1 MSLPVRALGS
11 GSNVILKRH
20 LDGLIIHV
28 GLLGRSVV
36 DETADDVVVRIGAGE
51 NWHETVLWAHES
63 GYYGLENLALIPGSV
78 GASPIQNIGAYGSE
92 LSDVIERIEVV
103 HSGSLTTRSLLPSDC
118 QFAYRDSIFKTEKG
132 RDWLITAVDM
142 KLSKTPTL
150 NLSYPALEVAL
161 SSSEKSPQ
169 ALLRAVIAIR
179 KAKLPDPAAQPNV
192 GSYFKNPIVTRE
204 KAVRLGARY
213 PNLPQ
218 YSARCGAVKLSAAW
232 MIDHLGWRGKGGHGA
247 LVAKQHALV
256 VINKSAKYASQIIE
270 FADEIARSVEAEFGV
285 ALEREPQVLGSDT
298 PV

>member
-11 GSNVILKRH
+11 GSNVILKRY

-51 NWHETVLWAHES
+51 NWHETVLWAHEN

-204 KAVRLGARY
+204 KADALGARY

>member
-11 GSNVILKRH
+11 GSNVILKRY

-204 KAVRLGARY
+204 KADALGARY

>member
-11 GSNVILKRH
+11 GSNVILKRY

-51 NWHETVLWAHES
+51 NWHETVLWAHEN

-78 GASPIQNIGAYGSE
+78 GASPIQNIGAYGAE

-150 NLSYPALEVAL
+150 NLSYPALEVAI

-179 KAKLPDPAAQPNV
+179 KAKLPDPAEQPNV

-204 KAVRLGARY
+204 KADALGARY

-218 YSARCGAVKLSAAW
+218 YSARGGAVKLSAAW

>member
-1 MSLPVRALGS
+1 
-11 GSNVILKRH
+11 
-20 LDGLIIHV
+20 
-28 GLLGRSVV
+28 
-36 DETADDVVVRIGAGE
+36 
-51 NWHETVLWAHES
+51 
-63 GYYGLENLALIPGSV
+63 V
-78 GASPIQNIGAYGSE
+78 GASPIQNIGAYGAE

-132 RDWLITAVDM
+132 RGWLITAVDM

-150 NLSYPALEVAL
+150 NLSYPALEVAI

-204 KAVRLGARY
+204 KADALGARY

-218 YSARCGAVKLSAAW
+218 YSARGGAVKLSAAW

-247 LVAKQHALV
+247 LVAKEHALV

-270 FADEIARSVEAEFGV
+270 FADEIARSVEAEFGIV
-285 ALEREPQVLGSDT
+285 LEREPQVLGSDT